1 MATETNDQPNVKV
14 YIEIE
19 KHSNMKYELNKDVN
33 KLELDRILPYPYFYP
48 YAYGFCINTLGKDGD
63 ELDALVITNNN
74 YKNDIV
80 IDCHIVGGLNMEDE
94 SGIDEKLFVVPVQE
108 MEWFAGLSKE
118 KITEM
123 YDNIWWF
130 FSNYKTKES
139 HKWSKVYDFMDMKQA
154 ISLYLPRCL

>member
-1 MATETNDQPNVKV
+1 MATETNDQPRVKV

-19 KHSNMKYELNKDVN
+19 KHSNMKYELNKNVN

-48 YAYGFCINTLGKDGD
+48 YAYGFFLNTQGKDGD

-80 IDCHIVGGLNMEDE
+80 LDCHIVGGLNMEDE

-118 KITEM
+118 KLAEM
-123 YDNIWWF
+123 YDNNRWF
-130 FSNYKTKES
+130 FSNYKTKELN
-139 HKWSKVYDFMDMKQA
+139 KWSKVYDFMDMKHA
-154 ISLYLPRCL
+154 VSLYLHSCL